1 MHVIIDTG
9 SKSMRSHRT
18 WLFLFLLTG
27 SAPVMADH
35 HVDAVVDKPAFVPQ
49 FELRYEQKEWRE
61 DAANSEFITPEF
73 KSLSD
78 TTTQLDQIDA
88 RILYPVARKGME
100 FGVGLNIRYIQGV
113 SSGTL
118 DGTQQKFRVDDAIPA
133 LHARALFDLPFQGF
147 SAGVEG
153 SHTGLSDQFFDDQTQ
168 LQYFDYRAQL
178 RYQWTNG
185 LGLQGGWQH
194 QQMSLDLSEENNTT
208 FSSEGPYLDL
218 NWRF

>member
-1 MHVIIDTG
+1 
-9 SKSMRSHRT
+9 MRTNRT
-18 WLFLFLLTG
+18 WLLLFLLTG
-27 SAPVMADH
+27 SLSVMADSQ
-35 HVDAVVDKPAFVPQ
+35 VDAAGDKSAYLPQ
-49 FELRYEQKEWRE
+49 FEFRFAQKEWRQ
-61 DAANSEFITPEF
+61 DADNREFITPEF

-78 TTTQLDQIDA
+78 TTTQIDQLDA
-88 RILYPVARKGME
+88 RILYPLTGKGME
-100 FGVGLNIRYIQGV
+100 VGVGLNIRYIQGT

-118 DGTQQKFRVDDAIPA
+118 DGTQQKIRVDDAIPA

-153 SHTGLSDQFFDDQTQ
+153 SHTGFSDQFFDNRTQ

-178 RYQWTNG
+178 RYEWTNG

-194 QQMSLDLSEENNTT
+194 QQMSLDLSEDSNTT

>member
-1 MHVIIDTG
+1 
-9 SKSMRSHRT
+9 MRTNRT
-18 WLFLFLLTG
+18 WLLLFLLTG
-27 SAPVMADH
+27 SAPVMADSQA
-35 HVDAVVDKPAFVPQ
+35 DAAGDKSAYLPQ
-49 FELRYEQKEWRE
+49 FEFRFEQKEWRQ
-61 DAANSEFITPEF
+61 DAGNPEFITPDF

-78 TTTQLDQIDA
+78 TTTQIDQLDA
-88 RILYPVARKGME
+88 RILYPLTRKGME
-100 FGVGLNIRYIQGV
+100 VGVGLNIRYIQGT

-118 DGTQQKFRVDDAIPA
+118 DGTQQKIRVGDAIPA

-147 SAGVEG
+147 SAGLEG
-153 SHTGLSDQFFDDQTQ
+153 SHTGLSDQFFDDRAQ

-178 RYQWTNG
+178 RYEWTNG

-194 QQMSLDLSEENNTT
+194 QQMSLDISEDSDTT

>member
-1 MHVIIDTG
+1 MQTN
-9 SKSMRSHRT
+9 RT

-27 SAPVMADH
+27 SGPVMADH
-35 HVDAVVDKPAFVPQ
+35 HVEGVGEKPAYLPQ
-49 FELRYEQKEWRE
+49 FEFQFGQKEWRQE
-61 DAANSEFITPEF
+61 TANGEIITPEF
-73 KSLSD
+73 KSMSD
-78 TTTQLDQIDA
+78 TTTQLDQLDA
-88 RILYPVARKGME
+88 RILYPLTRKGME
-100 FGVGLNIRYIQGV
+100 VGVGLNIRYIQGV

-118 DGTQQKFRVDDAIPA
+118 DGTQQKIRVDDAIPA

-147 SAGVEG
+147 SAGLEG
-153 SHTGLSDQFFDDQTQ
+153 SHTGFSDQFFDDQAQ

-194 QQMSLDLSEENNTT
+194 QQMSLDLSDDSNTT

>member
-1 MHVIIDTG
+1 MQ
-9 SKSMRSHRT
+9 SKQT

-27 SAPVMADH
+27 SASVLADH
-35 HVDAVVDKPAFVPQ
+35 HVEGIGDKSAYLPQ
-49 FELRYEQKEWRE
+49 LEFRFEQKEWRE
-61 DAANSEFITPEF
+61 DTDSREFITPEF
-73 KSLSD
+73 QSLSD
-78 TTTQLDQIDA
+78 TTTQIDQLDA
-88 RILYPVARKGME
+88 RILYPLTRKGME
-100 FGVGLNIRYIQGV
+100 FGVGLNIRYIQGT

-118 DGTQQKFRVDDAIPA
+118 EGSQQKIRVDDAIPA

-147 SAGVEG
+147 SAGLEG
-153 SHTGLSDQFFDDQTQ
+153 SHTGFSEQFFDYNSQ

-194 QQMSLDLSEENNTT
+194 QQMSLDLSEDSNTT

>member
-1 MHVIIDTG
+1 MAMPP
-9 SKSMRSHRT
+9 KQT

-27 SAPVMADH
+27 SASVMADH
-35 HVDAVVDKPAFVPQ
+35 HVEGVDGKPAYLPQ
-49 FELRYEQKEWRE
+49 FEFQFEQKEWRE
-61 DAANSEFITPEF
+61 DTDSREFITPEF

-78 TTTQLDQIDA
+78 TTTQIDQLDA
-88 RILYPVARKGME
+88 RILYPLTTKRME
-100 FGVGLNIRYIQGV
+100 FGVGLNIRYIQGT

-118 DGTQQKFRVDDAIPA
+118 DGAQQKIRVDDAIPA

-147 SAGVEG
+147 SAGLEG
-153 SHTGLSDQFFDDQTQ
+153 SHTGLSEQFLDYNSQ

-194 QQMSLDLSEENNTT
+194 QQMSLDLSDDSNTT